1 MRLLLVCLLLSLV
14 PSAFGQYVLGDEVLK
29 GIKEFEVNVFVDEEL
44 VRYGLT
50 VSAVTTA
57 VELRLRSLGLPVSKS
72 TFPYLH
78 VSMSG
83 TCNEN
88 SAICALSLAIQF
100 RHKVLT
106 IEYEAPILTVGSIW
120 NTGSV
125 LLYGTTTLP
134 TRWKEALI
142 EDVDKFANAFLAQNP
157 KK

>member
-1 MRLLLVCLLLSLV
+1 MG
-14 PSAFGQYVLGDEVLK
+14 PIETGE
-29 GIKEFEVNVFVDEEL
+29 INVFVDEEL
-44 VRYGLT
+44 VKYGLT

-72 TFPYLH
+72 NFPYLH
-78 VSMSG
+78 VSVSG
-83 TCNEN
+83 ICNEN
-88 SAICALSLAIQF
+88 SAICALSFAIMF

-120 NTGSV
+120 VAGRV
-125 LLYGTTTLP
+125 LLYGTATLRD
-134 TRWKEALI
+134 RWKEALI